1 MDREGESEKMRE
13 RGREGV
19 GEKADAIGAEDLLV
33 PICWALGLFT
43 GCISTD
49 EVRAIP
55 HVWDLCSY
63 VCF

>member
-19 GEKADAIGAEDLLV
+19 GEKADAIGEEDLLV
-33 PICWALGLFT
+33 PVCWALEYFT

-49 EVRAIP
+49 EVRAILN
-55 HVWDLCSY
+55 V
-63 VCF
+63 